1 MGARANAAP
10 PVLDRAGCAGPAR
23 ACRRREHAAGHG
35 SRQLDVPPAPPL
47 AVDENAAAARLSEA
61 IRARTVSS
69 LEDATR
75 NADQFQ
81 QSHALLQAHYAKA
94 HAVMQRE
101 VAVV

>member
-1 MGARANAAP
+1 MLRRLFWIALA
-10 PVLDRAGCAGPAR
+10 VLGLLVLAVAVNTLR
-23 ACRRREHAAGHG
+23 HG

-69 LEDATR
+69 LEDATQ

-81 QSHALLQAHYAKA
+81 QLHALLQAHYPKA

-101 VAVV
+101 VVGGLSHRF